1 IQQFTSP
8 TIDHDSL
15 LYGGYTT
22 SSSSVVSPVV
32 SSNGKF
38 VYASSEGIQAYR
50 RDLVTGALTLIQ
62 ELPGIANAKLVLSP
76 DNEYLYIGG
85 GWPATGSLTTFRS
98 EPATGEM
105 QNVQTLTSSDLTNFG
120 GNFGGVLRP
129 PPSTDNQFLY
139 VPTNGNSGHGLH
151 VFRRHQ
157 GGWLER
163 IQELLISPATITLAG
178 DNEEVLFAANGLTA
192 YARDSLTGLVGDAL
206 TSVSLGHI
214 SSATRIV
221 YDSATLRVHVNA
233 FYGYSWLWDESPTT
247 ESFTYLG
254 KDNSISSLV
263 DMIHSADNIR
273 LYAARNN
280 SEILVIKP
288 DSAGIL
294 RIHSGLQSGVAD
306 QAGNIVEGL
315 SGSPSLAAS
324 PDGRHVYA
332 ASAAN

>member
-1 IQQFTSP
+1 
-8 TIDHDSL
+8 
-15 LYGGYTT
+15 
-22 SSSSVVSPVV
+22 
-32 SSNGKF
+32 
-38 VYASSEGIQAYR
+38 
-50 RDLVTGALTLIQ
+50 
-62 ELPGIANAKLVLSP
+62 
-76 DNEYLYIGG
+76 
-85 GWPATGSLTTFRS
+85 
-98 EPATGEM
+98 
-105 QNVQTLTSSDLTNFG
+105 
-120 GNFGGVLRP
+120 
-129 PPSTDNQFLY
+129 
-139 VPTNGNSGHGLH
+139 
-151 VFRRHQ
+151 RHQ
-157 GGWLER
+157 DGWLER
-163 IQELLISPATITLAG
+163 IQELLISPAAITLAG

-192 YARDSLTGLVGDAL
+192 YARDPLTGLVGDTL
-206 TSVSLGHI
+206 TSVNLGNI

-332 ASAAN
+332 ASAANRVVIFYHDRFFDIDGDGIHDKQDPDIDGDGVANESDAFPYDPNESVDTDGDGFGDNTDA